1 MATIRWCPIAPK
13 MDIYQSLLKITILSR
28 HMTPKRSDSRRSRG
42 RWGPPLLLAPG
53 SQEKIGFKQ
62 SNIGIYTV
70 IYDIPSGY
78 DKHSHGKIHQFL
90 IGKPSISMGKFSMA
104 MLNGIYNAHILHGA
118 GIFIYITGWFL
129 GQMLGLIFQHHGAS
143 GRWCI

>member
-1 MATIRWCPIAPK
+1 MTPGKFHMKISVDEFSVITTFKPAISDFMAKYSHC
-13 MDIYQSLLKITILSR
+13 LKITILSR

-62 SNIGIYTV
+62 TNIGIYTV

-78 DKHSHGKIHQFL
+78 D
-90 IGKPSISMGKFSMA
+90 
-104 MLNGIYNAHILHGA
+104 
-118 GIFIYITGWFL
+118 
-129 GQMLGLIFQHHGAS
+129 
-143 GRWCI
+143 